1 MTDNPANNPAEVAG
15 PTCPHCGVGIGEHEA
30 ELCLNKWVGETVTHV
45 VPRRLWIATSDG
57 GKSATMTSEYRQ
69 RVEKWVEEHPVVF
82 GKPMWVA
89 HWDIYP
95 RYSSDISAAWEVV
108 EEMRRKAPS
117 DTWFCV
123 WNAWE
128 TNRWVAGYMEYDMD
142 GDITWTDESADALA
156 APLAIC
162 RAAVLAATGEN
173 T

>member
-15 PTCPHCGVGIGEHEA
+15 PTCPHCGVAIGEHEA
-30 ELCLNKWVGETVTHV
+30 TRCLDEWVCAAVFGHQMETV
-45 VPRRLWIATSDG
+45 DG
-57 GKSATMTSEYRQ
+57 WNVYHA
-69 RVEKWVEEHPVVF
+69 
-82 GKPMWVA
+82 VA
-89 HWDIYP
+89 DTRFVGNSVRWEPLP

>member
-95 RYSSDISAAWEVV
+95 RYSSDISAAWEVL
-108 EEMRRKAPS
+108 ERLR
-117 DTWFCV
+117 
-123 WNAWE
+123 
-128 TNRWVAGYMEYDMD
+128 DMD
-142 GDITWTDESADALA
+142 CDVALCSAGAEWTVESNVVDVTVRSKS